1 MKILIT
7 TLSVS
12 AMICFSAAFA
22 VAAPYYGWTEDYSG
36 NEPGTLLLWK
46 FDGNYTPDEA
56 DSAALADSSPNN
68 RRVQAPT
75 GTAVSVG
82 NSVTGKW
89 GGGFRLGDADGGLAS
104 SKLVGTSAST
114 SALGTVA
121 TSVEFWFQP
130 LTLSL
135 NSSYLADK
143 KYTSN
148 NGASLRFAASGTNRL
163 VAEVGNGS
171 ASLQVISGNLDF
183 ALDEWYHIALT
194 YTADT
199 GTLSL
204 FLNGI
209 LLGSTVNASFGELTP
224 GNPVWSLGNR
234 VSSVY
239 NSAPGIYDNFRVS
252 DVAYDYAVPVPEP
265 LTVTFTSI
273 ISVFAFGVLLRR
285 KARGGAGR

>member
-1 MKILIT
+1 MKNLAT
-7 TLSVS
+7 TLGVS
-12 AMICFSAAFA
+12 ALLCFSAAFA
-22 VAAPYYGWTEDYSG
+22 VAAPYYGWTDDYSG
-36 NEPGTLLLWK
+36 SEAGTLLLWK
-46 FDGNYTPDEA
+46 FDGNYTPGDA
-56 DSAALADSSPNN
+56 NSAALADSSPNN
-68 RRVQAPT
+68 RRIQAPT
-75 GTAVSVG
+75 GSVVSVG
-82 NSVTGKW
+82 DSVSGKW
-89 GGGFRLGDADGGLAS
+89 GGGFRLGDADGTAAS
-104 SKLVGTSAST
+104 SKLVGANTTT

-135 NSSYLADK
+135 NGSYLADK

-148 NGASLRFAASGTNRL
+148 SGASLRFAASGTNRL

-171 ASLQVISGNLDF
+171 ASLQVISSNLDF
-183 ALDEWYHIALT
+183 ELDTWYHIALT

-199 GTLSL
+199 GTLKL

-209 LLGSTVNASFGELTP
+209 MLGSSVSADFGELSA
-224 GNPVWSLGNR
+224 GNPAWSLGNR

-265 LTVTFTSI
+265 LTVTFTSV
-273 ISVFAFGVLLRR
+273 ISLFAFGLLLRR
-285 KARGGAGR
+285 KVRCGAGK